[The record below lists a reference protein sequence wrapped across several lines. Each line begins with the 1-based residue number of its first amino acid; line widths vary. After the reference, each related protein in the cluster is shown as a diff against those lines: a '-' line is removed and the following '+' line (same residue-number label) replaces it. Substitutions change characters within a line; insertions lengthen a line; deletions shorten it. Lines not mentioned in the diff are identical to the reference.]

1 MKRRP
6 SEQTK
11 VVVAIIEARVS
22 LFTGEPTI
30 PLDDIVVEFRAQIG
44 GRLDEAK
51 RRVSQS
57 LPSALRLLHDDGMF
71 STRVTEYYWT
81 NRNAWGP
88 HHHPVTQR
96 DIVRSVA
103 VSSGGA
109 GTYALHFCP
118 SDDCELFMQAFDHNA
133 TSGER
138 KVAATVSK
146 MRDMAEAGLL
156 TPDGIAK
163 VATNAGLQ
171 PRKDV
176 TKVMRIAAR
185 VNQQRLTE
193 KAS

>member
-6 SEQTK
+6 SEQTR
-11 VVVAIIEARVS
+11 VVVEIIEARVDM
-22 LFTGEPTI
+22 FAGDPTI
-30 PLDDIVVEFRAQIG
+30 PLDDIVVEFREKIG
-44 GRLDEAK
+44 VSLDEAK
-51 RRVSQS
+51 HRVSQS
-57 LPSALRLLHDDGMF
+57 LRAALCLLHEDGMF
-71 STRVTEYYWT
+71 STRVTEFYWMKRDT
-81 NRNAWGP
+81 WGP
-88 HHHPVTQR
+88 HHHPQTQQ

-133 TSGER
+133 RSGER
-138 KVAATVSK
+138 KVAATVSR

-163 VATNAGLQ
+163 VAANAGLH

-176 TKVMRIAAR
+176 MKVMRIASR
-185 VNQQRLTE
+185 INQQRLTE
-193 KAS
+193 QAS

>member
-11 VVVAIIEARVS
+11 VVVAIIEARVNM
-22 LFTGEPTI
+22 FAGEPTI

-57 LPSALRLLHDDGMF
+57 LPAALSLLHDDGMF
-71 STRVTEYYWT
+71 STRVTEYYWMKRDT
-81 NRNAWGP
+81 WGP
-88 HHHPVTQR
+88 HHHPQTQQ

-133 TSGER
+133 RSGER
-138 KVAATVSK
+138 KVAVTVSR

-163 VATNAGLQ
+163 VAANAGLQ
-171 PRKDV
+171 PRKDL
-176 TKVMRIAAR
+176 TKAIRIAGHAS
-185 VNQQRLTE
+185 QQRLTE